1 LKRLLLILILVI
13 TSSVPLVAAATTS
26 NVYDIEVVVFEN
38 QLPNLESGELW
49 RNEPDKSAN
58 SDIAEAV
65 KADEINSPDSALA
78 AAATALEKSGRHH
91 VLAHLRWQQSAEAKS
106 ASQPVKISSADGRLI
121 GALRFYLSR
130 YLLVDLNLALQ
141 EATTTGV
148 LPGTAP
154 GTAKETPPL
163 YRLSEYRRVKLLETH
178 YFDHPKFGALV
189 RVSPIKT
196 N

>member
-1 LKRLLLILILVI
+1 MKRLLLILILVI
-13 TSSVPLVAAATTS
+13 TPSVPRFAAATS
-26 NVYDIEVVVFEN
+26 GNVYDIEVVVFEN
-38 QLPNLESGELW
+38 HLPDLEGGESW
-49 RNEPDKSAN
+49 KNEPDKSAN

-65 KADEINSPDSALA
+65 NVGEIPSPDSSLA

-91 VLAHLRWQQSAEAKS
+91 VLAYLRWQQSAEAKS
-106 ASQPVKISSADGRLI
+106 VSKPVKISSADGKLD

-141 EATTTGV
+141 EAENGGISSGTG
-148 LPGTAP
+148 
-154 GTAKETPPL
+154 KETPPL

-178 YFDHPKFGALV
+178 YFDHPKFGALL
-189 RVSPIKT
+189 RVSPIKA

>member
-1 LKRLLLILILVI
+1 MKRLLLILILVV
-13 TSSVPLVAAATTS
+13 TPSASLFAAAAS
-26 NVYDIEVVVFEN
+26 NIYDIEVVVFEN
-38 QLPNLESGELW
+38 HQPDLEGGELW
-49 RNEPDKSAN
+49 RNELDKSTN
-58 SDIAEAV
+58 SDIDEAV
-65 KADEINSPDSALA
+65 NIGVPPAPDSSLA

-91 VLAHLRWQQSAEAKS
+91 VLAYLRWQQSAEAKS
-106 ASQPVKISSADGRLI
+106 ASKPVKISSADGELN

-130 YLLVDLNLALQ
+130 YLLVDLNLTLR
-141 EATTTGV
+141 EAANGG
-148 LPGTAP
+148 LPSGTD
-154 GTAKETPPL
+154 KQTPPL